1 MKAAVLPILALLA
14 AGCSHCPVCGASWGA
29 AERERAEVKEALR
42 ENKAASAASGLGSF
56 GSLLDAAL
64 KGDE

>member
-1 MKAAVLPILALLA
+1 MKAISGDRISLTLPSVVEAEA
-14 AGCSHCPVCGASWGA
+14 A

-64 KGDE
+64 GGGQTT